1 MALNLFSD
9 VIDNKVID
17 NLDKDTLEA
26 LSKILEKVK

>member
-9 VIDNKVID
+9 VVDNKVID